1 MGGMK
6 FSTFSTVNFARALRQ
21 IAPDDRRGVMTNML
35 KRAAMPL
42 ERRMSEL
49 APIDPTTPVDL
60 KDSIVTQ
67 GLKKFHDSDVGMV
80 ELGEHE
86 AAVAVGPSK
95 DAWYGG
101 LVEFGTAP
109 HGTHPGTRAQ
119 PFARPAF
126 DETQGQVVGIL
137 AREMAD
143 YILTNTKV
151 SERPMSTTGRGL

>member
-6 FSTFSTVNFARALRQ
+6 FSTFSTVDFARALKQ

-42 ERRMSEL
+42 ERRMSER

-60 KDSIVTQ
+60 KDSMVTQ
-67 GLKKFHDSDVGMV
+67 ALKKYRDPDVGEV

-95 DAWYGG
+95 DAFYG
-101 LVEFGTAP
+101 LMVEYGTAP
-109 HGTHPGTRAQ
+109 HGKHPGTPAQ

-126 DETQGQVVGIL
+126 DETQGQIVRLL
-137 AREMAD
+137 ADSMSDFVKR
-143 YILTNTKV
+143 
-151 SERPMSTTGRGL
+151 STTGRGL